1 MAYRGTDNL
10 RCYVRDAGLPPMLCD
25 PSTPEM
31 PPEGHKSH
39 LNHLK
44 IRLESWRKLQTIQEL
59 KENRLERS
67 ICDWVDKYIPEESLG
82 IEDENKE
89 SGEMLSVPCPPTF
102 DIPSQKLR
110 RPADI
115 SRLSPWLDNL
125 LLMTTQRIMHIL
137 FASTLDWGF
146 HPGNNNDE
154 AFEVG
159 YHSVLVAYQPPWILS
174 PQDMKEFASCRSM
187 PPFRREGEPDFRPL
201 QSSERLW
208 AKLWDTCAA
217 KHCRWFCLTTYDQWV
232 FGVFTKGWTSAFVT
246 TVYTFDDYGP
256 TVLEHL
262 LYWVASA
269 SRLPGSARIPQVCEE
284 PQPFHKVL
292 PCTVYDIMGYDP
304 AAALVPEP
312 ISSLGPQVVPQTIY
326 TDFSTPAPSESNWD
340 GKSKDAGSSAGL
352 SDTLT
357 PRISEVGLPHYQ
369 PRPFQT
375 LNRSDSIA
383 TWIRSAQANAMG
395 FGDANSLASSS
406 ISIPN
411 VTNQIPQFTGDW
423 VM

>member
-10 RCYVRDAGLPPMLCD
+10 RCYIREAGLPPMLCH
-25 PSTPEM
+25 PSTPQM

-39 LNHLK
+39 LNNLK
-44 IRLESWRKLQTIQEL
+44 IRPESWRKLQTIHEL
-59 KENRLERS
+59 KENRWERR
-67 ICDWVDKYIPEESLG
+67 VDKYIPDESLG
-82 IEDENKE
+82 IEDEDKE
-89 SGEMLSVPCPPTF
+89 SEEMLSVPCPPTF

-115 SRLSPWLDNL
+115 SRLSPWLENL
-125 LLMTTQRIMHIL
+125 LLTTTQRIMHIL

-146 HPGNNNDE
+146 HPGHNNDDDKELFDYFLWTKNSFSPEE

-174 PQDMKEFASCRSM
+174 PQDMKEFASCRSVCQCR
-187 PPFRREGEPDFRPL
+187 PFVEKENPVSDPFKALNAYGQSCGILVL
-201 QSSERLW
+201 QSTADGL
-208 AKLWDTCAA
+208 
-217 KHCRWFCLTTYDQWV
+217 FPCLCWV

-269 SRLPGSARIPQVCEE
+269 SRLPGSARIPQV
-284 PQPFHKVL
+284 
-292 PCTVYDIMGYDP
+292 
-304 AAALVPEP
+304 PEP
-312 ISSLGPQVVPQTIY
+312 ISSLGPQVVPQTNY

-352 SDTLT
+352 TDTLT

-369 PRPFQT
+369 PRPLQT

-383 TWIRSAQANAMG
+383 AWIRSAQANAMG
-395 FGDANSLASSS
+395 FENSNSPASSN

-411 VTNQIPQFTGDW
+411 VTNQIPQFMGDW

>member
-1 MAYRGTDNL
+1 MDATTPNADTSCLCLLAYKTAWRPIACSVGDTHTQLVRSVIFALTSEFLCSHLSPRLQINQLYPADGTPCPKPNQNQPDHLRGLLIEAKDGHRCCSAMRLASPTPTTRRYVRAAGQPVIPTAKFETAIVSLLSPFMAYRGTDNL

-146 HPGNNNDE
+146 HPGNNNDGDKELFDYFLWTKNSFSPEE

-174 PQDMKEFASCRSM
+174 PQDMKEFASCRSVC
-187 PPFRREGEPDFRPL
+187 
-201 QSSERLW
+201 Q
-208 AKLWDTCAA
+208 
-217 KHCRWFCLTTYDQWV
+217 
-232 FGVFTKGWTSAFVT
+232 FV
-246 TVYTFDDYGP
+246 
-256 TVLEHL
+256 
-262 LYWVASA
+262 
-269 SRLPGSARIPQVCEE
+269 SR
-284 PQPFHKVL
+284 
-292 PCTVYDIMGYDP
+292 D
-304 AAALVPEP
+304 
-312 ISSLGPQVVPQTIY
+312 
-326 TDFSTPAPSESNWD
+326 
-340 GKSKDAGSSAGL
+340 
-352 SDTLT
+352 
-357 PRISEVGLPHYQ
+357 
-369 PRPFQT
+369 
-375 LNRSDSIA
+375 
-383 TWIRSAQANAMG
+383 
-395 FGDANSLASSS
+395 
-406 ISIPN
+406 
-411 VTNQIPQFTGDW
+411 
-423 VM
+423 